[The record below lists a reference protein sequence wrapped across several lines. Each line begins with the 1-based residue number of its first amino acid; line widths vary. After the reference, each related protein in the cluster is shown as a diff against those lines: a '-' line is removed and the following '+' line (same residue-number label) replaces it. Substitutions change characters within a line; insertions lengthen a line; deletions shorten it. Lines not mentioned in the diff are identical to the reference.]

1 MAFHPGSCTIRI
13 RHLGNSGGFTF
24 IEVLLSLVLMA
35 ILASIFGMGL
45 VAAMEGYDFSRAN
58 TNVSQ
63 KGQLAMARVMRELS
77 ELTDIHH
84 IQGMDTI
91 IYQRIENDP
100 DGRPTARNFGIQ
112 FTSSDHTLR
121 LHTDVD
127 PDSETLIPDSGHV
140 LVDDVQNFT
149 MQYHQ
154 GADPSWNPD
163 LPLNLLSTIQI
174 RLNLNRPDATGRTQN
189 FVTLIHMRNTDNL
202 GGAAP

>member
-1 MAFHPGSCTIRI
+1 MAFNPGSSIIRI

-77 ELTDIHH
+77 ELADIHH
-84 IQGMDTI
+84 IVGENTI
-91 IYQRIENDP
+91 IYQRIQNNVS
-100 DGRPTARNFGIQ
+100 GIPTPRNFAVQ
-112 FTSSDHTLR
+112 FNASDHTLR

-127 PDSETLIPDSGHV
+127 PDSETLIPESGDI

-149 MQYHQ
+149 LQYHQ
-154 GADPSWNPD
+154 GENLLAWEFD
-163 LPLNLLSTIQI
+163 LNLLSTIQI
-174 RLNLNRPDATGRTQN
+174 RLNLNRPDAPGRTQD
-189 FVTLIHMRNTDNL
+189 FVTLVHMRNTDNL

>member
-1 MAFHPGSCTIRI
+1 MASHPGSCTIRS

-84 IQGMDTI
+84 IQGEDTI
-91 IYQRIENDP
+91 IYQRIENAP
-100 DGRPTARNFGIQ
+100 DGRPTLRNFGIQ

-127 PDSETLIPDSGHV
+127 SDSETLIPDSGHV
-140 LVDDVQNFT
+140 LVDDVQNFSL
-149 MQYHQ
+149 QYHQ
-154 GADPSWNPD
+154 GENLLAWEFD
-163 LPLNLLSTIQI
+163 LNLLSTIQI
-174 RLNLNRPDATGRTQN
+174 RLNLNRPDAAGHTQN
-189 FVTLIHMRNTDNL
+189 FVTLVHMRNTDNL